1 MDTLQE
7 SLKTMQERYLREMSH
22 LSQEM
27 SARDAARARRET
39 YILLAILVVAAF
51 GSAVGSGR
59 RRVDRA
65 GRCGAEIR
73 LVRAGVPA
81 QAVPVGMPA
90 GG

>member
-1 MDTLQE
+1 MEWYLERMSEEWRVEIARLEGRMDTLQE

-51 GSAVGSGR
+51 GSAVGSWFR
-59 RRVDRA
+59 
-65 GRCGAEIR
+65 
-73 LVRAGVPA
+73 
-81 QAVPVGMPA
+81 
-90 GG
+90 